1 MGPRGKGMIQDSNL
15 RAAVDPLIDAK
26 FGLGGHSCEK
36 GFDCLSSLLE
46 IYSNLGIKF
55 PDEWK
60 GYTPENY
67 ASKWKENEGQC
78 RNDFA
83 EWLRSLGEPIENWN
97 FIRPGDLLLFE
108 GAEFTTFPAVYI
120 GGGHLL
126 MVWPKK
132 IGCKVAPLR
141 TMRKYLREVRRLV
154 P

>member
-1 MGPRGKGMIQDSNL
+1 MIQDKAF
-15 RAAVDPLIDAK
+15 REVVDPLVDAK
-26 FGLGGHSCEK
+26 FSLGGQSCAE

-46 IYSNLGIKF
+46 IYSGLGIKF
-55 PDEWK
+55 SDEWK
-60 GYTPENY
+60 GYTPKNY
-67 ASKWKENEGQC
+67 ASKWKENESQC
-78 RNDFA
+78 RTDFA
-83 EWLRSLGEPIENWN
+83 EWLRSLGELLPEDKWN
-97 FIRPGDLLLFE
+97 FMRPGDLLIFE

-141 TMRKYLREVRRLV
+141 LMTKYLREVRRLV